1 MEITAKMIKELR
13 DKTGAGMMDCK
24 KALTETN
31 GDFEKAIDWLREK
44 GISQAAKRSERIAA
58 EGLSVIKVDG
68 NKAVILEVNSETDFV
83 AKNEEFESFVHE
95 LADLLLSSDA
105 KTMEEALLL
114 SNGKETVKDLLT
126 AKTAK
131 IGEKLSFRRFE
142 IITKNDD
149 EVFGAYT
156 HMGGKISAVVVLSGA
171 NEEVAKDIAMH
182 VAALNPKYIN
192 ETEIT
197 EEEIERERKFQT
209 EIAIN
214 EGKPQEIAEK
224 MVAGRLKKYFAEI
237 CLEEQA
243 FVKDPNTTVGKYVS
257 ANGGKIIKFVRYA
270 VGEGIEKRTENFLDE
285 VMSQIKDK

>member
-1 MEITAKMIKELR
+1 MVTR
-13 DKTGAGMMDCK
+13 
-24 KALTETN
+24 
-31 GDFEKAIDWLREK
+31 K

-197 EEEIERERKFQT
+197 EEEIERERKIQT

-224 MVAGRLKKYFAEI
+224 WL
-237 CLEEQA
+237 
-243 FVKDPNTTVGKYVS
+243 
-257 ANGGKIIKFVRYA
+257 
-270 VGEGIEKRTENFLDE
+270 LD
-285 VMSQIKDK
+285 D